1 MNYWVKF
8 TERLPLLGNNQPL
21 AIGLSLL
28 VSVFACWLR
37 WALNDVFPP
46 GYPFVTFFPA
56 VILSSFL
63 FGTRSGAVAGV
74 ACGLLAW
81 YVFVTPAYSF
91 SFLPGTRVAMIFYV
105 AVVAV
110 DIALID
116 LMQKANAQLRIERER
131 NRLLAEERGRFAERS
146 DLLFRE
152 LQHRVANNLQ
162 MIGSVLALQIR
173 NLEDRKA
180 RKALLEASNKLGM
193 IGSIHRQLYDPSGD
207 VVALDKFLSELTA
220 QLMSAGGKPGVT
232 HSLVA
237 DSGLSLMPDAA
248 IPVALIIAEAI
259 ANAIEHGFADHDR
272 GHISISLKRCE
283 AGVEVSVTD
292 DGGGLPIDFDLE
304 AAGSLGIRISR
315 ILSQQLG
322 ASFSLERG
330 HAGTVMRLALPN
342 AQSPAN
348 AA

>member
-1 MNYWVKF
+1 MNYWVKLA
-8 TERLPLLGNNQPL
+8 ERLPLLSGKPML
-21 AIGLSLL
+21 AFGLSLFFSL
-28 VSVFACWLR
+28 LACWLR
-37 WALNDVFPP
+37 WALNGVFPP

-63 FGTRSGAVAGV
+63 FGTRAGIAAAV

-81 YVFVTPAYSF
+81 FFFVLPLNSF
-91 SFLPGTRVAMIFYV
+91 AVTSGTAVAMIFYT

-110 DIALID
+110 DIALIH
-116 LMQKANAQLRIERER
+116 LMQSANADLRIERER
-131 NRLLAEERGRFAERS
+131 NRQLADERGRLAERS

-173 NLEDRKA
+173 HLEDRKA

-207 VVALDKFLSELTA
+207 VVALDKFLSDLTA

-232 HSLVA
+232 HSVKA

-248 IPVALIIAEAI
+248 IPVALIMAEAI

-272 GHISISLKRCE
+272 GHISICLKRRDD
-283 AGVEVSVTD
+283 GVELSVSD
-292 DGGGLPIDFDLE
+292 DGRGLPEDFDLE
-304 AAGSLGIRISR
+304 SAGSLGIRISR

-322 ASFSLERG
+322 AIFTVEGSQG
-330 HAGTVMRLALPN
+330 GTVMRLALPGG
-342 AQSPAN
+342 QSAL
-348 AA
+348 A